1 MKEFKD
7 DWICKKCEFWR
18 RSRKGFGICMLYRS
32 DIFTEDGLRRRIRTF
47 ESDGC
52 EQWAAKQHKRVKRV
66 TAEVTVA
73 KV

>member
-18 RSRKGFGICMLYRS
+18 RSRKGYGVCTLYRP
-32 DIFTEDGLRRRIRTF
+32 DIFTEDGVRRHIKTF

-52 EQWAAKQHKRVKRV
+52 EQWTAKQHKRIQRV
-66 TAEVTVA
+66 TAEVRVA

>member
-18 RSRKGFGICMLYRS
+18 RSRKGFGICTLYRLE
-32 DIFTEDGLRRRIRTF
+32 IFTEDGLRRPIKTF

-52 EQWAAKQHKRVKRV
+52 EQWSEARRKGVQRV
-66 TAEVTVA
+66 TAEVRVV
-73 KV
+73 KL